1 MRNNDRWDSGTLI
14 EVERLGE
21 CTACL
26 RIVRGEYY
34 QWKIKHGFVEV
45 IGDFSFDNMKSF
57 DNALV
62 ELKKRFKSIFYD

>member
-1 MRNNDRWDSGTLI
+1 MKNTDKWDSGTSI

-21 CTACL
+21 RTAYR

-45 IGDFSFDNMKSF
+45 IGDFSFDNMKAF

-62 ELKKRFKSIFYD
+62 ELRKKIQNLKLK